1 MACAWRIK
9 MRLDKFL
16 KLSRLVKRRT
26 VAQEMISVDAVRVNG
41 RQVKSS
47 SEVHVG
53 DRIDVAYPRRILSV
67 AVTEADEKAI
77 RRGASCYEVLDD
89 RRVSGEQ
96 APW

>member
-1 MACAWRIK
+1 

-41 RQVKSS
+41 RKVKSS
-47 SEVHVG
+47 SDVRTG
-53 DRIDVAYPRRILSV
+53 DRVDVAYPRRILSV
-67 AVTEADEKAI
+67 IVTEADEKSL
-77 RRGASCYEVLDD
+77 RRGCSCYEVLED
-89 RRVSGEQ
+89 RHVSGEE